1 MKAYVIVIDS
11 EIMDAEG
18 LAGVAAQMTEETTA
32 HGGRYLV
39 RGSDVTVFA
48 GDSTPEQVTV
58 IEFDSSDQAKA
69 LFESETF
76 AELRAQRYQFVR
88 ASSILVEGV

>member
-1 MKAYVIVIDS
+1 MKAYVIVTDS
-11 EIMDAEG
+11 EIMNAEG
-18 LAGVAAQMTEETTA
+18 LAGVAAQMTEETKA

-39 RGSDVTVFA
+39 RGGDVTVFA
-48 GDSTPEQVTV
+48 GDVTPEHVTV
-58 IEFDSSDQAKA
+58 IEFDCPSQAKA

-88 ASSILVEGV
+88 ASSTLVEGV